1 MPTVLVF
8 RPSPPNEAP
17 RVPMKTIL
25 VPFYDD
31 DIAQNALGTSWLV
44 AERFSSYV
52 EALFVMR
59 PPQIFDGEGIAL
71 AGSYMTQLKDEE
83 RRLAESA
90 NKRFQSVIESRAV
103 QLADVSTPSEGVT
116 AGWRETE
123 GLEGQVIGDYGRLF
137 DLIVIGR
144 NFGQPWIDWSVMC
157 EAALFETGRPVLVAA
172 SETPSSIGERVVV
185 AWNGSTETA
194 RCIAFSMPFLERA
207 ESVVVLTVEGWQV
220 PGPSGEQV
228 TAHLQ
233 RNGINASSRVVD
245 SGGRSVGEAILDET
259 QSLNADLI
267 VKGAYTHSR
276 LRQLVFGG
284 ATRHLLTNTPIPL
297 FMAH

>member
-1 MPTVLVF
+1 
-8 RPSPPNEAP
+8 
-17 RVPMKTIL
+17 
-25 VPFYDD
+25 
-31 DIAQNALGTSWLV
+31 
-44 AERFSSYV
+44 
-52 EALFVMR
+52 
-59 PPQIFDGEGIAL
+59 
-71 AGSYMTQLKDEE
+71 
-83 RRLAESA
+83 
-90 NKRFQSVIESRAV
+90 
-103 QLADVSTPSEGVT
+103 VS

-172 SETPSSIGERVVV
+172 SETPASIGDRIVV

-194 RCIAFSMPFLERA
+194 RCIALSMPFLLQA
-207 ESVVVLTVEGWQV
+207 ESVEVLTVEGWQV
-220 PGPSGEQV
+220 PGPGGDQV
-228 TAHLQ
+228 AAHLQ
-233 RNGINASSRVVD
+233 RNGIKAIGKNVD
-245 SGGRSVGEAILDET
+245 SGSRSVGEAILDEAKEF
-259 QSLNADLI
+259 NADLI

-284 ATRHLLTNTPIPL
+284 ATRHLLHNTPIPL

>member
-1 MPTVLVF
+1 
-8 RPSPPNEAP
+8 
-17 RVPMKTIL
+17 MKTIL

-31 DIAQNALGTSWLV
+31 DIAQSALGASWLV
-44 AERFSSYV
+44 AERFKSYV

-90 NKRFQSVIESRAV
+90 RERFQSVIESRGV
-103 QLADVSTPSEGVT
+103 SIADVGTPADGVT

-123 GLEGQVIGDYGRLF
+123 GLEGQVVGDYGRLF

-172 SETPSSIGERVVV
+172 AETPPSIGERVVV

-194 RCIAFSMPFLERA
+194 RCIALAMPFLERA
-207 ESVVVLTVEGWQV
+207 ASVLVLTVEGWQV
-220 PGPSGEQV
+220 PGPSGDQV
-228 TAHLQ
+228 TAHLR
-233 RNGINASSRVVD
+233 RNGIKTSAKNVD
-245 SGGRSVGEAILDET
+245 SGSRSVGEAILDET
-259 QSLNADLI
+259 KEFGADLV

-284 ATRHLLTNTPIPL
+284 ATRHLLHNTPVPL

>member
-1 MPTVLVF
+1 
-8 RPSPPNEAP
+8 
-17 RVPMKTIL
+17 MKTVL

-31 DIAQNALGTSWLV
+31 DIAQNALATSWLV
-44 AERFSSYV
+44 GERFGSYV

-90 NKRFQSVIESRAV
+90 HKRFQSAIESRGISV
-103 QLADVSTPSEGVT
+103 VDVSTPSQGLS

-157 EAALFETGRPVLVAA
+157 EAALFETGRPVLVTAA
-172 SETPSSIGERVVV
+172 QIPITIGERIVV

-194 RCIAFSMPFLERA
+194 RCIALSMPFLERA
-207 ESVVVLTVEGWQV
+207 ESVIVLTVEGWQV
-220 PGPSGEQV
+220 PGPSGDQIA
-228 TAHLQ
+228 AHLK
-233 RNGINASSRVVD
+233 RNGIKATARNVVSGSRT
-245 SGGRSVGEAILDET
+245 VGEAILDET
-259 QSLNADLI
+259 KEVDADLI

-284 ATRHLLTNTPIPL
+284 ATRHLLHNTPIAL

>member
-1 MPTVLVF
+1 
-8 RPSPPNEAP
+8 
-17 RVPMKTIL
+17 MKTIL

-31 DIAQNALGTSWLV
+31 DIAQTALGTSWLV
-44 AERFSSYV
+44 AERFASHV

-90 NKRFQSVIESRAV
+90 RKRFQSAIESRGV
-103 QLADVSTPSEGVT
+103 PVADVSTPAEGVT

-123 GLEGQVIGDYGRLF
+123 GMEDQIIGDYGRLF

-144 NFGQPWIDWSVMC
+144 NFGQPWIDWAVMC

-172 SETPSSIGERVVV
+172 SQTPSSVGERVVV

-194 RCIAFSMPFLERA
+194 RCIAFSKPFLERA

-220 PGPSGEQV
+220 PGPSGDQI
-228 TAHLQ
+228 TTHLQ
-233 RNGINASSRVVD
+233 RGGIKATARHVD

-259 QSLNADLI
+259 KELDADLI

-284 ATRHLLTNTPIPL
+284 ATRHLLHNTPIPL

>member
-1 MPTVLVF
+1 
-8 RPSPPNEAP
+8 
-17 RVPMKTIL
+17 MKTIL

-31 DIAQNALGTSWLV
+31 DIAQSALGTSWLV
-44 AERFSSYV
+44 AERFQSYV

-83 RRLAESA
+83 KRLAESA
-90 NKRFQSVIESRAV
+90 RKRFQSVIESRGV
-103 QLADVSTPSEGVT
+103 TVGEVGTPADGVT

-123 GLEGQVIGDYGRLF
+123 GLEGQVVGDYGRLF

-172 SETPSSIGERVVV
+172 AETPSSVGERIVI

-207 ESVVVLTVEGWQV
+207 ESVLVLTIEGWQV
-220 PGPSGEQV
+220 PGPGGDQV
-228 TAHLQ
+228 TAHLL
-233 RNGINASSRVVD
+233 RNGIKASAKHAE
-245 SGGRSVGEAILDET
+245 SGSRSVGEAILEET
-259 QSLNADLI
+259 KSFNADLL

-284 ATRHLLTNTPIPL
+284 ATRHLLHNTPVPL

>member
-1 MPTVLVF
+1 
-8 RPSPPNEAP
+8 
-17 RVPMKTIL
+17 MKTIL

-31 DIAQNALGTSWLV
+31 DIAQSALGASWLV
-44 AERFSSYV
+44 AERFKSYV

-90 NKRFQSVIESRAV
+90 HKRFQSVIESRGVSVVDVATE
-103 QLADVSTPSEGVT
+103 ADGVT

-123 GLEGQVIGDYGRLF
+123 GLEGQVVGDYGRLF

-172 SETPSSIGERVVV
+172 AETPSSIGGRVVV

-194 RCIAFSMPFLERA
+194 RCIALSMPFLERA
-207 ESVVVLTVEGWQV
+207 DSVLVLTVEGWQV
-220 PGPSGEQV
+220 PGPGGDQV
-228 TAHLQ
+228 TAHLR
-233 RNGINASSRVVD
+233 RNGISASAKHVD
-245 SGGRSVGEAILDET
+245 SGSRSVGESILDET
-259 QSLNADLI
+259 KEFNADLI

-284 ATRHLLTNTPIPL
+284 ATRHLLHNTPIPL

>member
-1 MPTVLVF
+1 
-8 RPSPPNEAP
+8 
-17 RVPMKTIL
+17 MKTIL
-25 VPFYDD
+25 APFYDD
-31 DIAQNALGTSWLV
+31 DIAQSALCTSWLV
-44 AERFSSYV
+44 AERFGSYV

-90 NKRFQSVIESRAV
+90 HKRFQATVESRGV
-103 QLADVSTPSEGVT
+103 LVADVSTPAEGVT

-123 GLEGQVIGDYGRLF
+123 GTEGQVIGDYGRLF

-172 SETPSSIGERVVV
+172 PETPSSIGERIVV

-194 RCIAFSMPFLERA
+194 RCIAFSKPFLERA

-220 PGPSGEQV
+220 PGPNGDQI
-228 TAHLQ
+228 TAHL
-233 RNGINASSRVVD
+233 RR
-245 SGGRSVGEAILDET
+245 SGVEATARKVESGRRSVGETILDET
-259 QSLNADLI
+259 KELNADLI

-284 ATRHLLTNTPIPL
+284 ATRHLLHNTPIPL

>member
-1 MPTVLVF
+1 
-8 RPSPPNEAP
+8 
-17 RVPMKTIL
+17 MKTIL

-31 DIAQNALGTSWLV
+31 DIAETALGTSWLV

-90 NKRFQSVIESRAV
+90 HKRFQSVIESRGT
-103 QLADVSTPSEGVT
+103 QLAEVTTPSEGVT

-220 PGPSGEQV
+220 PGPSGDQV

-233 RNGINASSRVVD
+233 RNGIKATSRVVD
-245 SGGRSVGEAILDET
+245 SGTRSVGEAILDET
-259 QSLNADLI
+259 KDLNADLI

>member
-1 MPTVLVF
+1 
-8 RPSPPNEAP
+8 
-17 RVPMKTIL
+17 MKTIL

-31 DIAQNALGTSWLV
+31 DIAQNALGASWLV
-44 AERFSSYV
+44 AEKFSSYV

-90 NKRFQSVIESRAV
+90 HKRFQSVIESRGIT
-103 QLADVSTPSEGVT
+103 LAEVSTPSQGVT

-123 GLEGQVIGDYGRLF
+123 GLEGQVVGDYGR
-137 DLIVIGR
+137 
-144 NFGQPWIDWSVMC
+144 
-157 EAALFETGRPVLVAA
+157 LFETGRPVLVVGAQA
-172 SETPSSIGERVVV
+172 PSSIGERIVV

-194 RCIAFSMPFLERA
+194 RCIALSMPFLARA
-207 ESVVVLTVEGWQV
+207 QSVVVLTVEGWQV
-220 PGPSGEQV
+220 PGPSGDQV

-233 RNGINASSRVVD
+233 RNGIKAISNVVEA
-245 SGGRSVGEAILDET
+245 GGRSVGEAILDET
-259 QSLNADLI
+259 KALDADLI

-284 ATRHLLTNTPIPL
+284 ATRHLLGNTPIPL

>member
-1 MPTVLVF
+1 
-8 RPSPPNEAP
+8 
-17 RVPMKTIL
+17 MKTIL

-31 DIAQNALGTSWLV
+31 DIAQSALGTAWLV

-83 RRLAESA
+83 RRLAQSA
-90 NKRFQSVIESRAV
+90 HQRFQLAIEARGVPIAE
-103 QLADVSTPSEGVT
+103 VSTPAEGVT

-157 EAALFETGRPVLVAA
+157 EAALFETGRPVLVAG
-172 SETPSSIGERVVV
+172 SQTPSSIGERIVV

-194 RCIAFSMPFLERA
+194 RCIALSMPFLERA
-207 ESVVVLTVEGWQV
+207 DSVVVLTVEGWQV
-220 PGPSGEQV
+220 PGPSGDQV

-233 RNGINASSRVVD
+233 RNSINASARTVN
-245 SGGRSVGEAILDET
+245 SGSRSVGEAILDET
-259 QSLNADLI
+259 EDCNADLL

-284 ATRHLLTNTPIPL
+284 ATRHLLNHTPIPL
-297 FMAH
+297 LMAH

>member
-1 MPTVLVF
+1 
-8 RPSPPNEAP
+8 
-17 RVPMKTIL
+17 
-25 VPFYDD
+25 
-31 DIAQNALGTSWLV
+31 
-44 AERFSSYV
+44 
-52 EALFVMR
+52 MR

-83 RRLAESA
+83 RRLAQSA
-90 NKRFQSVIESRAV
+90 HKRFQSAIESRGV
-103 QLADVSTPSEGVT
+103 PVVDVNTPSDGVT

-123 GLEGQVIGDYGRLF
+123 GLEGQVVGDYGRLF
-137 DLIVIGR
+137 DLVVIGR

-172 SETPSSIGERVVV
+172 SETPSSIGERIVV

-194 RCIAFSMPFLERA
+194 RCIALSMPFLERA
-207 ESVVVLTVEGWQV
+207 ESVVVLTIEGWQV
-220 PGPSGEQV
+220 PGPSGAQV
-228 TAHLQ
+228 AAHLQ
-233 RNGINASSRVVD
+233 RNGIAASARNVE
-245 SGGRSVGEAILDET
+245 SGARSVGEAILHET
-259 QSLNADLI
+259 KEFNADLI

-284 ATRHLLTNTPIPL
+284 ATRHLLHNTPIPL

>member
-1 MPTVLVF
+1 
-8 RPSPPNEAP
+8 
-17 RVPMKTIL
+17 MKTIL

-31 DIAQNALGTSWLV
+31 DIAQNALTTSWLV
-44 AERFSSYV
+44 GDRFASYV

-90 NKRFQSVIESRAV
+90 HKRFQSAVDSRGLSV
-103 QLADVSTPSEGVT
+103 VDVSTQSQSLT

-123 GLEGQVIGDYGRLF
+123 GLEGQVVGDYGRLF

-157 EAALFETGRPVLVAA
+157 EAALFETGRPVLV
-172 SETPSSIGERVVV
+172 SSDQTPSSVGERIII

-194 RCIAFSMPFLERA
+194 RCIALSMPFLDRA

-220 PGPSGEQV
+220 PGPSGDQV
-228 TAHLQ
+228 AAHLK
-233 RNGINASSRVVD
+233 RNGIKASARNVV
-245 SGGRSVGEAILDET
+245 SGTRSVGEAILDET
-259 QSLNADLI
+259 KEVNADLI

-284 ATRHLLTNTPIPL
+284 ATRHLLHNAPIAL

>member
-1 MPTVLVF
+1 
-8 RPSPPNEAP
+8 
-17 RVPMKTIL
+17 MKTIL

-31 DIAQNALGTSWLV
+31 DIAETALGTSWLV

-90 NKRFQSVIESRAV
+90 HKRFQSVVEARGV
-103 QLADVSTPSEGVT
+103 QLTDVGTASDGVT

-123 GLEGQVIGDYGRLF
+123 GLEGQVVGDYGRLF

-157 EAALFETGRPVLVAA
+157 EAALFETGRPVLVAG
-172 SETPSSIGERVVV
+172 SDLPSSVGERVVV

-194 RCIAFSMPFLERA
+194 RCIAFAMPFLDRA
-207 ESVVVLTVEGWQV
+207 ESVAVLTVEGWQV
-220 PGPSGEQV
+220 PGPNGDQV

-233 RNGINASSRVVD
+233 RNGIKATARHVE
-245 SGGRSVGEAILDET
+245 SGTRSVGETLLDE
-259 QSLNADLI
+259 SKELDADLM

-284 ATRHLLTNTPIPL
+284 ATRHLLSHTPIPL

>member
-1 MPTVLVF
+1 
-8 RPSPPNEAP
+8 
-17 RVPMKTIL
+17 MKTIL

-31 DIAQNALGTSWLV
+31 DIAQSALATSWLV
-44 AERFSSYV
+44 AERFGSYV

-90 NKRFQSVIESRAV
+90 HKRFQTAIDARGLSVV
-103 QLADVSTPSEGVT
+103 DVTTPSQGLT

-123 GLEGQVIGDYGRLF
+123 GLEGQVVGDYGRLF

-157 EAALFETGRPVLVAA
+157 EAALFETGRPVLVSAA
-172 SETPSSIGERVVV
+172 DTPASVGERVVV

-194 RCIAFSMPFLERA
+194 RCIALSMPFLERA

-220 PGPSGEQV
+220 PGPSGDQV

-233 RNGINASSRVVD
+233 RNGVKASARNVVSGSRT
-245 SGGRSVGEAILDET
+245 VGEAILDET
-259 QSLNADLI
+259 REVNADLI

-284 ATRHLLTNTPIPL
+284 ATRHLLHNTPIPL

>member
-1 MPTVLVF
+1 
-8 RPSPPNEAP
+8 
-17 RVPMKTIL
+17 MKTIL

-31 DIAQNALGTSWLV
+31 DIAQNALATSWLV

-90 NKRFQSVIESRAV
+90 HQRFQSAIESRGVPIAE
-103 QLADVSTPSEGVT
+103 VSTPAEGVT

-123 GLEGQVIGDYGRLF
+123 GLEGQIIGDYGRLF

-157 EAALFETGRPVLVAA
+157 EAALFETGRPVLVAG
-172 SETPSSIGERVVV
+172 SQTPSSIGERIVV

-194 RCIAFSMPFLERA
+194 RCIALSMPFLERA

-220 PGPSGEQV
+220 PGPGGDQV

-233 RNGINASSRVVD
+233 RNGIKATARAVD
-245 SGGRSVGEAILDET
+245 AGSRSVGEAILDET
-259 QSLNADLI
+259 KDFNADLL

-284 ATRHLLTNTPIPL
+284 ATRHLLNHTPIPL
-297 FMAH
+297 LMAH

>member
-1 MPTVLVF
+1 
-8 RPSPPNEAP
+8 
-17 RVPMKTIL
+17 MKTIL

-31 DIAQNALGTSWLV
+31 DIAQSALATSWLV
-44 AERFSSYV
+44 AERFGSYV

-90 NKRFQSVIESRAV
+90 HKRFQAAIDARGISVV
-103 QLADVSTPSEGVT
+103 DVSTPSEDLT

-123 GLEGQVIGDYGRLF
+123 GLEGQVVGDYGRLF

-157 EAALFETGRPVLVAA
+157 EAALFETGKPVLVTAA
-172 SETPSSIGERVVV
+172 ETPKSVGERVVV

-194 RCIAFSMPFLERA
+194 RCIAMSKPFLKRA
-207 ESVVVLTVEGWQV
+207 DSVVVLTVEGWQV
-220 PGPSGEQV
+220 PGPGGDLIA
-228 TAHLQ
+228 AHLR
-233 RNGINASSRVVD
+233 RNGIKATAQNVASGTRT
-245 SGGRSVGEAILDET
+245 VGEAILDTAKEVD
-259 QSLNADLI
+259 ADLI

-284 ATRHLLTNTPIPL
+284 ATRHLLHNTPIPL

>member
-1 MPTVLVF
+1 MLVLQTS
-8 RPSPPNEAP
+8 PSDEAP
-17 RVPMKTIL
+17 RITMKTIL

-31 DIAQNALGTSWLV
+31 DIAQSALATTWLV

-90 NKRFQSVIESRAV
+90 HKRFQSAIDARGVPV
-103 QLADVSTPSEGVT
+103 VDVNTASDGVT

-123 GLEGQVIGDYGRLF
+123 GLEGQVVGDYGRLF

-172 SETPSSIGERVVV
+172 SQTPPTIGERIVV

-194 RCIAFSMPFLERA
+194 RCIAMSMPLLERA
-207 ESVVVLTVEGWQV
+207 QSVVVLTIEGWQV
-220 PGPSGEQV
+220 PGPSGAQV
-228 TAHLQ
+228 AAHLK
-233 RNGINASSRVVD
+233 RNGIPASAKNVE
-245 SGGRSVGEAILDET
+245 SGTRSVGEAILDET
-259 QSLNADLI
+259 KEFNADLI

-284 ATRHLLTNTPIPL
+284 ATRHLLHNTPIPL

>member
-1 MPTVLVF
+1 
-8 RPSPPNEAP
+8 
-17 RVPMKTIL
+17 MKTIL
-25 VPFYDD
+25 APFYDD
-31 DIAQNALGTSWLV
+31 DIAQSALCTSWLV
-44 AERFSSYV
+44 AEQFGSYV

-90 NKRFQSVIESRAV
+90 HKRFQSTVESRGV
-103 QLADVSTPSEGVT
+103 PVADVSTPAEGVT

-123 GLEGQVIGDYGRLF
+123 GTEGQVIGDYGRLF

-172 SETPSSIGERVVV
+172 PETPSSIGERIVV

-194 RCIAFSMPFLERA
+194 RCIALSMPFLERA
-207 ESVVVLTVEGWQV
+207 ESVVVLSVEGWQV
-220 PGPSGEQV
+220 PGPNGEQI
-228 TAHLQ
+228 TDHLR
-233 RNGINASSRVVD
+233 RNGVKATARKVE
-245 SGGRSVGEAILDET
+245 SGRRSVGETILDET
-259 QSLNADLI
+259 KELNADLI

-284 ATRHLLTNTPIPL
+284 ATRHLLHNTPIPL

>member
-1 MPTVLVF
+1 
-8 RPSPPNEAP
+8 
-17 RVPMKTIL
+17 MKTIL

-31 DIAQNALGTSWLV
+31 DIAQNALGASWLV
-44 AERFSSYV
+44 AEKFSSYV

-90 NKRFQSVIESRAV
+90 HKRFQSVIESRGIT
-103 QLADVSTPSEGVT
+103 LAEVSTPSQGVT

-123 GLEGQVIGDYGRLF
+123 GLEGQVVGDYGRLF

-157 EAALFETGRPVLVAA
+157 EAALFETGRPVLVVGAQA
-172 SETPSSIGERVVV
+172 PSSIGERIVV

-194 RCIAFSMPFLERA
+194 RCIALSMPFLARA
-207 ESVVVLTVEGWQV
+207 QSVVVLTVEGWQV
-220 PGPSGEQV
+220 PGPSGDQV

-233 RNGINASSRVVD
+233 RNGIKAISNVVEA
-245 SGGRSVGEAILDET
+245 GGRSVGEAILDET
-259 QSLNADLI
+259 KALDADLI

-284 ATRHLLTNTPIPL
+284 ATRHLLGNTPIPL

>member
-1 MPTVLVF
+1 
-8 RPSPPNEAP
+8 
-17 RVPMKTIL
+17 MKTIL

-31 DIAQNALGTSWLV
+31 DIAESALGASWLV
-44 AERFSSYV
+44 AERFNSYV

-90 NKRFQSVIESRAV
+90 HKRFQSVIESRGVSVVDVATE
-103 QLADVSTPSEGVT
+103 ADGVT

-123 GLEGQVIGDYGRLF
+123 GLEGQVVGDYGRLF

-172 SETPSSIGERVVV
+172 AQTPSSIGERVVV

-194 RCIAFSMPFLERA
+194 RCIALSMPFLERA
-207 ESVVVLTVEGWQV
+207 DAVLVLTVEGWQV
-220 PGPSGEQV
+220 PGPSGDQV
-228 TAHLQ
+228 TAHLR
-233 RNGINASSRVVD
+233 RNGISATAKHVD
-245 SGGRSVGEAILDET
+245 SGSRSVGEAILDET
-259 QSLNADLI
+259 KEFNADLI

-284 ATRHLLTNTPIPL
+284 ATRHLLHNTPIPL

>member
-1 MPTVLVF
+1 
-8 RPSPPNEAP
+8 
-17 RVPMKTIL
+17 MKTIL

-31 DIAQNALGTSWLV
+31 DIAQSALATSWLV
-44 AERFSSYV
+44 AERFGSYV

-90 NKRFQSVIESRAV
+90 HKRFQTAIDARGLSVV
-103 QLADVSTPSEGVT
+103 DVTTPSQGLT

-123 GLEGQVIGDYGRLF
+123 GLEGQVVGDYGRLF

-157 EAALFETGRPVLVAA
+157 EAALFETGRPVLVSAA
-172 SETPSSIGERVVV
+172 DTPTSVGERVVV

-194 RCIAFSMPFLERA
+194 RCIALSMPFLERA

-220 PGPSGEQV
+220 PGPSGDQV
-228 TAHLQ
+228 SAHLQ
-233 RNGINASSRVVD
+233 RNGVKASARNVVSGSRT
-245 SGGRSVGEAILDET
+245 VGEAILDET
-259 QSLNADLI
+259 REVNADLI

-284 ATRHLLTNTPIPL
+284 ATRHLLHNTPIPL

>member
-1 MPTVLVF
+1 
-8 RPSPPNEAP
+8 
-17 RVPMKTIL
+17 MKTIL

-31 DIAQNALGTSWLV
+31 DIAQSALGASWLV
-44 AERFSSYV
+44 AERFNSYV

-90 NKRFQSVIESRAV
+90 HKRFQSVIESRGVSVVDVATE
-103 QLADVSTPSEGVT
+103 ADGVT

-123 GLEGQVIGDYGRLF
+123 GLEGQVVGDYGRLF

-172 SETPSSIGERVVV
+172 AQTPSSIGERVVV

-194 RCIAFSMPFLERA
+194 RCIALSMPFLERA
-207 ESVVVLTVEGWQV
+207 DAVLVLTVEGWQV
-220 PGPSGEQV
+220 PGPSGDQV
-228 TAHLQ
+228 TAHLR
-233 RNGINASSRVVD
+233 RNGISATAKHVD
-245 SGGRSVGEAILDET
+245 SGSRSVGEAILDET
-259 QSLNADLI
+259 KEFNADLV

-284 ATRHLLTNTPIPL
+284 ATRHLLHNTPIPL

>member
-1 MPTVLVF
+1 
-8 RPSPPNEAP
+8 
-17 RVPMKTIL
+17 MKTIL

-31 DIAQNALGTSWLV
+31 DIAQSALGASWLV
-44 AERFSSYV
+44 AERFKSYV

-90 NKRFQSVIESRAV
+90 HKRFQSVIESRGVSVVDVATE
-103 QLADVSTPSEGVT
+103 ADGVT

-123 GLEGQVIGDYGRLF
+123 GLEGQVVGDYGRLF
-137 DLIVIGR
+137 DLIIIGR

-172 SETPSSIGERVVV
+172 AETPSSIGERVVV

-194 RCIAFSMPFLERA
+194 RCIALSMPFLERA
-207 ESVVVLTVEGWQV
+207 DSVLVLTVEGWQV
-220 PGPSGEQV
+220 PGPGGDQV
-228 TAHLQ
+228 TAHLR
-233 RNGINASSRVVD
+233 RNGISASAKHVD
-245 SGGRSVGEAILDET
+245 SGSRSVGEAILDET
-259 QSLNADLI
+259 KEFNADLI

-284 ATRHLLTNTPIPL
+284 ATRHLLHNTPIPL

>member
-1 MPTVLVF
+1 
-8 RPSPPNEAP
+8 
-17 RVPMKTIL
+17 MKTIL

-31 DIAQNALGTSWLV
+31 DIAQAALGASWLV

-90 NKRFQSVIESRAV
+90 RKRFQSVIDSRGV
-103 QLADVSTPSEGVT
+103 ELAEVSTPADGLT

-123 GLEGQVIGDYGRLF
+123 GLEGQVVGDYGRLF

-157 EAALFETGRPVLVAA
+157 EAALFETGRPVLVVGA
-172 SETPSSIGERVVV
+172 EIPSTIGDRIVI

-207 ESVVVLTVEGWQV
+207 SSVVVLSVEGWQV
-220 PGPSGEQV
+220 PGPSGDQV

-233 RNGINASSRVVD
+233 RNGIKATSSTVASGSRT
-245 SGGRSVGEAILDET
+245 VGEAILDET
-259 QSLNADLI
+259 KSLNADLI

>member
-1 MPTVLVF
+1 
-8 RPSPPNEAP
+8 
-17 RVPMKTIL
+17 MKTIL

-31 DIAQNALGTSWLV
+31 DIAQSALATSWLV

-90 NKRFQSVIESRAV
+90 HKRFQSAIESRGV
-103 QLADVSTPSEGVT
+103 PVVEVGTPCEGVS

-172 SETPSSIGERVVV
+172 SETPATIGDRIVV

-194 RCIAFSMPFLERA
+194 RCIAMSMPFLLQA
-207 ESVVVLTVEGWQV
+207 ESVEVVTVEGWQV
-220 PGPSGEQV
+220 PGPGGDQV
-228 TAHLQ
+228 AAHLQ
-233 RNGINASSRVVD
+233 RNGIKAIGKNVD
-245 SGGRSVGEAILDET
+245 SGSRSVGEAILDEAKEF
-259 QSLNADLI
+259 NADLI

-284 ATRHLLTNTPIPL
+284 ATRHLLHNTPIPL

>member
-1 MPTVLVF
+1 
-8 RPSPPNEAP
+8 
-17 RVPMKTIL
+17 MKTIL

-31 DIAQNALGTSWLV
+31 DIAQSALATSWLV

-90 NKRFQSVIESRAV
+90 HKRFQSAIESRGV
-103 QLADVSTPSEGVT
+103 PVVEVGTPCEGGS

-172 SETPSSIGERVVV
+172 SETPASIGDRIVV

-194 RCIAFSMPFLERA
+194 RCIALSMPFLLQA
-207 ESVVVLTVEGWQV
+207 ESVEVLTVEGWQV
-220 PGPSGEQV
+220 PGPGGDQV
-228 TAHLQ
+228 AAHLQ
-233 RNGINASSRVVD
+233 RNGIKAIGKNVD
-245 SGGRSVGEAILDET
+245 SSSRSVGEAILDEAKEF
-259 QSLNADLI
+259 NADLI

-284 ATRHLLTNTPIPL
+284 ATRHLLHNTPIPL

>member
-1 MPTVLVF
+1 
-8 RPSPPNEAP
+8 
-17 RVPMKTIL
+17 MKTIL

-31 DIAQNALGTSWLV
+31 DIAQSALATSWLV
-44 AERFSSYV
+44 ADKFASYV

-90 NKRFQSVIESRAV
+90 RKRFQSAIESRGV
-103 QLADVSTPSEGVT
+103 PVADVGTLAERVT

-123 GLEGQVIGDYGRLF
+123 GMEDQIIGDYGRLF

-144 NFGQPWIDWSVMC
+144 NFGQPWIDWGVMC

-172 SETPSSIGERVVV
+172 SQAPSSVGERVVV

-194 RCIAFSMPFLERA
+194 RCIALSMPFLERA

-220 PGPSGEQV
+220 PGPGGEQI
-228 TAHLQ
+228 TNHLL
-233 RNGINASSRVVD
+233 RNGIKATARHADAGS
-245 SGGRSVGEAILDET
+245 RSVGETILDET
-259 QSLNADLI
+259 KALDADLI

-284 ATRHLLTNTPIPL
+284 ATRHLLHNTPISL
-297 FMAH
+297 LMAH

>member
-1 MPTVLVF
+1 
-8 RPSPPNEAP
+8 
-17 RVPMKTIL
+17 MKTIL

-31 DIAQNALGTSWLV
+31 DIAQNALATSWMV
-44 AERFSSYV
+44 AGRFGSYV

-90 NKRFQSVIESRAV
+90 HKRFQAAMDARGLSVV
-103 QLADVSTPSEGVT
+103 DVTTPSKGLT

-172 SETPSSIGERVVV
+172 ADTPESVGDRIVV

-194 RCIAFSMPFLERA
+194 RCIALSMPFLERA

-220 PGPSGEQV
+220 PGPSGDQV

-233 RNGINASSRVVD
+233 RNGIKASARNVV
-245 SGGRSVGEAILDET
+245 SGSRSVGEAILDET
-259 QSLNADLI
+259 KEVNADLI

-284 ATRHLLTNTPIPL
+284 ATRHLLHNTPIPL

>member
-1 MPTVLVF
+1 
-8 RPSPPNEAP
+8 
-17 RVPMKTIL
+17 MKTIL

-31 DIAQNALGTSWLV
+31 DIAQNALATSWLV
-44 AERFSSYV
+44 ADRFHSFV

-83 RRLAESA
+83 RRLAQSA
-90 NKRFQSVIESRAV
+90 HKRFQSAIESRGV
-103 QLADVSTPSEGVT
+103 PVVDVNTPCDGVS

-172 SETPSSIGERVVV
+172 SQTPSSIGERIVV

-194 RCIAFSMPFLERA
+194 RCIALSMPFLQRA
-207 ESVVVLTVEGWQV
+207 KSVVVLTIEGWQV
-220 PGPSGEQV
+220 PGPSGAQV
-228 TAHLQ
+228 AAHLQ
-233 RNGINASSRVVD
+233 RNGIPTSAKNVD
-245 SGGRSVGEAILDET
+245 SGSRSVGEAILDET
-259 QSLNADLI
+259 KAFNGDLI

-284 ATRHLLTNTPIPL
+284 ATRHLLHNTPIPL

>member
-1 MPTVLVF
+1 
-8 RPSPPNEAP
+8 
-17 RVPMKTIL
+17 MKTIL

-31 DIAQNALGTSWLV
+31 DIAQNALATSWLV
-44 AERFSSYV
+44 ADRFASYV

-90 NKRFQSVIESRAV
+90 HKRFQSAIDARGVSV
-103 QLADVSTPSEGVT
+103 VDVSTPSDGVT

-172 SETPSSIGERVVV
+172 AETPASVGERIVV

-194 RCIAFSMPFLERA
+194 RCIALSMPFLERA

-220 PGPSGEQV
+220 PGPSGDQIA
-228 TAHLQ
+228 AHLK
-233 RNGINASSRVVD
+233 RNGIHASARNVV
-245 SGGRSVGEAILDET
+245 SGNRSVGETILDET
-259 QSLNADLI
+259 KEFNADLI

-284 ATRHLLTNTPIPL
+284 ATRHLLHNTPIPL